1 MKKYLACSLL
11 MLLLSCFSINAVH
24 AENAAPV
31 KRQFKTWTV
40 EKKTPVKSTTT
51 VAAQPKTDVASA
63 KSTPSQVKP
72 VAVPANPVA
81 VQPKPVLTTKRPAVQ
96 QQSGNNG
103 QWKEK
108 LSVKAKQ
115 KKEKNKKSSKHPVT
129 NKSNG
134 IEYTDAWRIKTSQQ
148 KLKQLGFLN
157 ETATGKMTP
166 ATKEAILSFQKKN
179 DLSAN
184 GKLDDKT
191 FRRIVWLGYSKNGIK
206 GISGDAIVREAS
218 KYKGVPYVFGGITPK
233 GFDCS
238 GYVQY
243 VFKQLHAS
251 LPRTADIQA
260 QEGVFLTQSQ
270 LKPGDLV
277 FFSTYEAGA
286 SHVGI
291 YAGNGKF
298 WNATS
303 SKGIML
309 CGLRD
314 YYWGTRYYG
323 ARRVLVSNGE
333 PGL

>member
-1 MKKYLACSLL
+1 MKKHLAYSVI
-11 MLLLSCFSINAVH
+11 MLILSCFSVNVVH
-24 AENAAPV
+24 AENTAPV

-40 EKKTPVKSTTT
+40 EKKTPAGTTST
-51 VAAQPKTDVASA
+51 
-63 KSTPSQVKP
+63 
-72 VAVPANPVA
+72 
-81 VQPKPVLTTKRPAVQ
+81 VQPKPATNTTKPTMVQSKPVVEATKPTAVQ
-96 QQSGNNG
+96 QQKNDSG

-115 KKEKNKKSSKHPVT
+115 KKEKNKNTTKKTAEKSHGGVV
-129 NKSNG
+129 
-134 IEYTDAWRIKTSQQ
+134 YTDSWRIKTSQQ

-157 ETATGKMTP
+157 EAATGKMTP

-179 DLSAN
+179 DLSAS
-184 GKLDDKT
+184 GKLDEKT
-191 FRRIVWLGYSKNGIK
+191 YRRIVWLGFSKNGIK
-206 GISGDAIVREAS
+206 GISGDAIVKEAS